1 MSYWNSKVLCIAV
14 VSGIALG
21 SVSQARA
28 QAPANDICANATLI
42 TDSTV
47 VQTISY
53 NTTNAAYEGAPAS
66 CGCTSSRD
74 VWFRYVPTT
83 SGTVSISTQGL
94 ATWDTS
100 IIVYSGTCFSL
111 TNVAC
116 NDDTGSLQ
124 SVVTPTVVAGTS
136 YLIRLS
142 GCGSGSSAI
151 RFTGPTTILPA
162 DTTAVTFQGQLKDD
176 TGTPLNGTFNLQCL
190 VMNNRAGTVLGSLI
204 GVGGGFLIVPA
215 IYAYRNTTMSAAIAS
230 TFVVITLN
238 SASGLAVSYSEL
250 NNLNF
255 SILIPFLALAVVG
268 VVVGTLLSKKW
279 SDAILRKSFVVLL
292 LAVGTY
298 MLTKEII
305 EIL

>member
-1 MSYWNSKVLCIAV
+1 MELTIALGFFGALLMGFVLGVLGGGGAILTIPILVYLFGFDLRSAV
-14 VSGIALG
+14 VSSYAILFFSSIVGGIQSRKEIEWRLALIFAGVSMSFIALTKWFLLPVLPHSLLFFG
-21 SVSQARA
+21 IEIKMQGLLLLLFVSIMFIVAYKLLNPKKA
-28 QAPANDICANATLI
+28 KGKGLV
-42 TDSTV
+42 SL
-47 VQTISY
+47 TI
-53 NTTNAAYEGAPAS
+53 NAA
-66 CGCTSSRD
+66 
-74 VWFRYVPTT
+74 
-83 SGTVSISTQGL
+83 
-94 ATWDTS
+94 
-100 IIVYSGTCFSL
+100 
-111 TNVAC
+111 
-116 NDDTGSLQ
+116 
-124 SVVTPTVVAGTS
+124 VVG
-136 YLIRLS
+136 
-142 GCGSGSSAI
+142 
-151 RFTGPTTILPA
+151 
-162 DTTAVTFQGQLKDD
+162 
-176 TGTPLNGTFNLQCL
+176 
-190 VMNNRAGTVLGSLI
+190 VLGSLI

-250 NNLNF
+250 NTLNF

>member
-1 MSYWNSKVLCIAV
+1 MLLLFVIIMYIVAYKLLNPKKAKGKGL
-14 VSGIALG
+14 VSLAF
-21 SVSQARA
+21 
-28 QAPANDICANATLI
+28 
-42 TDSTV
+42 
-47 VQTISY
+47 
-53 NTTNAAYEGAPAS
+53 NAA
-66 CGCTSSRD
+66 
-74 VWFRYVPTT
+74 
-83 SGTVSISTQGL
+83 
-94 ATWDTS
+94 
-100 IIVYSGTCFSL
+100 IVG
-111 TNVAC
+111 
-116 NDDTGSLQ
+116 
-124 SVVTPTVVAGTS
+124 
-136 YLIRLS
+136 
-142 GCGSGSSAI
+142 
-151 RFTGPTTILPA
+151 
-162 DTTAVTFQGQLKDD
+162 
-176 TGTPLNGTFNLQCL
+176 
-190 VMNNRAGTVLGSLI
+190 VLGSLI

-250 NNLNF
+250 NTLNF